1 MNKYPTAAIGYLTAG
16 DRSLA
21 GNLSPLGLQTLVFGS
36 PSEPLVQAIASDGNV
51 TGFSALPPLS
61 AQDFFP
67 VTLPVVPQI
76 GSPHICAL
84 VTDPKEP
91 ARVEAMYWPDMPARL
106 LTSYVAMRPEL
117 KKHPVAGFRIA
128 NFLLAL
134 APAYAAAS
142 KPSAKLDL
150 DRFVPEREL
159 LAMDDE
165 NRYRRSP
172 EVKQLAKE
180 GGYDLKDLREYVPL
194 PTTDAATMVSPR
206 G

>member
-1 MNKYPTAAIGYLTAG
+1 MKKYPTAAIGYLTAG

-21 GNLSPLGLQTLVFGS
+21 GNLCPLGLQTLVFGS
-36 PSEPLVQAIASDGNV
+36 PNEPLVQEIAGDGSV
-51 TGFSALPPLS
+51 TGFVALPPLS

-76 GSPHICAL
+76 GSPHISSL
-84 VTDPKEP
+84 VTDPNEP
-91 ARVEAMYWPDMPARL
+91 AKVEAMYWPDMPARL

-134 APAYAAAS
+134 APAYADAS
-142 KPSAKLDL
+142 KPGAKLDL
-150 DRFVPEREL
+150 DRFIPEREL

-172 EVKQLAKE
+172 EVKQLARE
-180 GGYDLKDLREYVPL
+180 NGYDLKDSREFAPL
-194 PTTDAATMVSPR
+194 P
-206 G
+206 